1 MRPSFARILAFAR
14 LGRPLF
20 LVGGF
25 ALYGLGA
32 AMAARAGAHLDWAKV
47 VWGQIAIT
55 ATQLMTHYANDYFDV
70 EADRANRTP
79 TRWSG
84 GSRVL
89 VADALPPWLA
99 LGAAISLLVAALGAV
114 AVLRFARRAPP
125 VGTMVLL
132 ATIPLAWAYSAPPL
146 RLAARGLGELTTA
159 VVVTL
164 LTPLAGYT
172 LQTGRLEASV
182 ITPLLPLACLQFAM
196 LLAIEFPD
204 AAGDEATG
212 KRTLVVRL
220 GAPAAARLYLAVVC
234 AAYAMLPLAGWRVAI
249 MAGATAPIAAYQ
261 IWRTARGD
269 YRALDRWERFT
280 FVAVAMLTAMAAAEL
295 LAFIH

>member
-1 MRPSFARILAFAR
+1 MRFWLARIAAFIR

-20 LVGGF
+20 LTAGF
-25 ALYGLGA
+25 VLYALGT
-32 AMAARAGAHLDWAKV
+32 AMAARAGAEIDWAKV
-47 VWGQIAIT
+47 LWGQVAIL
-55 ATQLMTHYANDYFDV
+55 ATQLMTHYANDYFDL

-89 VADALPPWLA
+89 PAAELPPATALLA
-99 LGAAISLLVAALGAV
+99 ARALLVVAVGAV
-114 AVLRFARRAPP
+114 AVLRFAYSAPLL
-125 VGTMVLL
+125 GILLLL
-132 ATIPLAWAYSAPPL
+132 AAIPLAWAYSAPPL

-172 LQTGRLEASV
+172 LQTGRLDAAV
-182 ITPLLPLACLQFAM
+182 LLPLLPLACLQFAM

-204 AAGDEATG
+204 AAGDAATG

-220 GAPAAARLYLAVVC
+220 GAPAAARLYLIVLC
-234 AAYAMLPLAGWRVAI
+234 AAYLLLPLAGARVALA
-249 MAGATAPIAAYQ
+249 AGVTSPIAAYQ
-261 IWRTARGD
+261 IWRTLNGD
-269 YRALDRWERFT
+269 YHAPARWERFT
-280 FVAVAMLTAMAAAEL
+280 FIAVALLMATSLAEL
-295 LAFIH
+295 LSHLF